1 MEEAALAP
9 GMLCIPGDQDRRAG
23 KCGDF
28 NPAINDDV
36 LIVVFPLEV
45 FSILSKGADVFCE
58 AT

>member
-1 MEEAALAP
+1 MEEGALAP
-9 GMLCIPGDQDRRAG
+9 GMPCIPGDQGRPAG

-36 LIVVFPLEV
+36 LIIVFPLEV
-45 FSILSKGADVFCE
+45 VNILSKGADVFCE